1 LQAEY
6 RDLRTRRTVWEA
18 DGLPFLPRQALER
31 SIETDVII
39 VGAGISG
46 ALTADSL
53 TEAGMRVVIVDRR
66 GAVRGSTV
74 ATTAL
79 VLFEIDTP
87 LVDLARHLGWARAER
102 AWKRSA
108 RAVVDL
114 ANRIETLRISCAWQW
129 RDALYLLGD
138 RTEPNDLAKE
148 AEARQR
154 IGLPSRL
161 IDRDMLR
168 CHYDID
174 RRLAIRSHTCGEID
188 PVRLASN
195 LIGRALRR
203 GARLFAPVEITSVDT
218 SPRGVLARTKTGLR
232 IAASSLIY
240 ATGYEVARRVPCR
253 GHRVIS
259 TWALATKRQPDR
271 LWPSR
276 CLIWE
281 TGRPYLYIRTTRD
294 GRVIAGGADEDIND
308 ERNRDALIATKTK
321 VIQKKLH
328 GVLPNVDVTAA
339 YAWAGSFGE
348 SGTGLPTIGP
358 IPTMPNCYAILGF
371 GGNGITWG
379 MIAAQVLTG
388 HICGPCD
395 PDADLFSFEAKPA
408 VRRRRQA

>member
-1 LQAEY
+1 LQAEH
-6 RDLRTRRTVWEA
+6 RDLRTRHTVWEA
-18 DGLPFLPRQALER
+18 DGLPYLPHHALER

-39 VGAGISG
+39 AGASISG

-53 TEAGMRVVIVDRR
+53 TQAGMRVVIVDRR
-66 GAVRGSTV
+66 GAVRGSTA

-87 LVDLARHLGWARAER
+87 LVDLARHLGARAER

-114 ANRIETLRISCAWQW
+114 ANRAETARISCAWQW
-129 RDALYLLGD
+129 REALYLLGD
-138 RTEPNDLAKE
+138 RTESNDLATE

-168 CHYDID
+168 RHYGIE

-188 PVRLASN
+188 PVRLPQS
-195 LIGRALRR
+195 LIDRALRR

-253 GHRVIS
+253 GHRIIS

-281 TGRPYLYIRTTRD
+281 TGQPYVYIRSTRD
-294 GRVIAGGADEDIND
+294 GRVIAGGEDEDIKD
-308 ERNRDALIATKTK
+308 ERKRDALIATKTRK
-321 VIQKKLH
+321 LQCWRSQQLRAIEGSRPRNLSSAGTFGIFRAFCESLAGIPGGTDEATMHQIIYLVGLIVVIL
-328 GVLPNVDVTAA
+328 
-339 YAWAGSFGE
+339 
-348 SGTGLPTIGP
+348 
-358 IPTMPNCYAILGF
+358 AILSFF
-371 GGNGITWG
+371 G
-379 MIAAQVLTG
+379 L
-388 HICGPCD
+388 
-395 PDADLFSFEAKPA
+395 
-408 VRRRRQA
+408 R